1 MNFQKELRK
10 AKATIREWVRSKF
23 SDQHLASVAAFN
35 ADGKM
40 SFANPCSC
48 LLGVTYSSC
57 LHYDTDCDGEHYRL
71 ARWDD
76 LAQSGWLASLIS
88 GSGMGKVEKA
98 YVFLGFGPDFG
109 CCFGDDGV
117 RGRRFGAML
126 RAEMRR
132 RDVGRSSLNSLED
145 LKVGEGY
152 GIIGWH
158 EEDVECG

>member
-10 AKATIREWVRSKF
+10 AKATIREWVRAKF

-40 SFANPCSC
+40 SFGNPCSC

-98 YVFLGFGPDFG
+98 YVFLGFGFDFG
-109 CCFGDDGV
+109 SCFGDDEV
-117 RGRRFGAML
+117 RRRRFGAIL

-132 RDVGRSSLNSLED
+132 REGGRLGVSSLEGLE
-145 LKVGEGY
+145 VEVEGSM
-152 GIIGWH
+152 
-158 EEDVECG
+158 V